1 MPAHSTSTLP
11 EPSTDTTADSSKL
24 SAHLIAERRHAA
36 WVEIADGMLQRCP
49 DPDTFCVHADASI
62 ACLDLRHAEHVAIWA
77 AFLGLPAPEV
87 RAHDVPAREDVTT
100 AYRLTTTS
108 TSGRLD
114 GVRWTLTHYHRD
126 PIDPAPA
133 AGSDGD

>member
-1 MPAHSTSTLP
+1 MRSKSTFTLP
-11 EPSTDTTADSSKL
+11 EPSTDTTADLSAL
-24 SAHLIAERRHAA
+24 SAHLVAERRHAA

-62 ACLDLRHAEHVAIWA
+62 ACLDLRQAEHVAVWA
-77 AFLGLPAPEV
+77 AFLGLPAPQV
-87 RAHDVPAREDVTT
+87 RAHDVPAREDVAA

-108 TSGRLD
+108 TSGVLD

-126 PIDPAPA
+126 PIESAPA
-133 AGSDGD
+133 AGGEGE